1 MTIDEALR
9 HPFVKQFA
17 NVAEEKVLD
26 KMITIPMDENTKFT
40 IKDYREMLYLEIMK
54 KKKESR
60 KQWHDKYFKKFNNT
74 NQFK

>member
-17 NVAEEKVLD
+17 NVSEEKVLD

-60 KQWHDKYFKKFNNT
+60 KQWHD
-74 NQFK
+74 